1 MAGIYVHI
9 PFCRKACSYCDFHF
23 TTNLAK
29 VDELVDAICFELK
42 LRDHYLQGNEIASLY
57 FGGGTPS
64 LLSQVQLSRIIDA
77 VNDRFELSKGAE
89 ITLEANPD
97 DLSPEHLKALRSAGV
112 NRLSIGIQSLNDD
125 ILTWMNRSHSSDQAK
140 QCIVDAKAA
149 GFNNISVDLIFG
161 TGRSRRD
168 LKAEIKEFIAF
179 DVPHISAYSLTIEP
193 GTLLNNRIQKKL
205 EKPLNPEAAAEEFLL
220 CHDMLGDAG
229 YQHYEVS
236 NYAKPGSRAKH
247 NSSYWLSESYLG
259 VGPSAH
265 SFNGTSRQWNV
276 SSNAVYLQKI
286 NAGEFAFEEENL
298 STTDR
303 LNELLMT
310 GLRTHLGVGRQSVV
324 KMRGE
329 EAWSQLLELAKPFIE
344 SADLNATEERL
355 KATVKGWLI
364 LDHILAELFF
374 E

>member
-29 VDELVDAICFELK
+29 VDELVDAICFELE
-42 LRDHYLQGNEIASLY
+42 LRGDYLQDNEVASLY

-64 LLSQVQLSRIIDA
+64 LLSQAQLSQIIGA
-77 VNDRFELSKGAE
+77 VNERFELSKDAE

-97 DLSPEHLKALRSAGV
+97 DLSPEHLKALKSAGV

-125 ILTWMNRSHSSDQAK
+125 ILMWMNRSHNSDQAK
-140 QCIVDAKAA
+140 HCIVDAKAA
-149 GFNNISVDLIFG
+149 GFENISVDLIFG
-161 TGRSRRD
+161 TGRSDSD

-205 EKPLNPEAAAEEFLL
+205 EKPLNPEAAAVEFLL
-220 CHDMLGDAG
+220 CHDLLAEAG

-247 NSSYWLSESYLG
+247 NSSYWESEPYLG

-276 SSNAVYLQKI
+276 SSNAAYLQKI

-298 STTDR
+298 STTDQM
-303 LNELLMT
+303 NELLMT
-310 GLRTHLGVGRQSVV
+310 GLRTNLGVGKENVV

-329 EAWSQLLELAKPFIE
+329 ESWSQLLELAKPFIE
-344 SADLNATEERL
+344 SGDLNATEERL
-355 KATVKGWLI
+355 NATVKGWLI
-364 LDHILAELFF
+364 LDHMLAELFY